1 MTIIKCDSEKGMFS
15 MEGNGAKLVPEMA
28 ALIARFCFAFESE
41 EASAKEVWEHLRDF
55 TNFVLCDEA
64 RLKEAK
70 KIHEAS
76 SVTIEINRDAFG
88 GQ

>member
-1 MTIIKCDSEKGMFS
+1 MIKYDGKKGMFS
-15 MEGNGAKLVPEMA
+15 MEGNGAKLMAEMA
-28 ALIARFCFAFESE
+28 ALIARFCFAFESKE
-41 EASAKEVWEHLRDF
+41 VSAKETWEHLRDF

-70 KIHEAS
+70 KIHEAD

>member
-1 MTIIKCDSEKGMFS
+1 MIKYDGEKGMFS
-15 MEGNGAKLVPEMA
+15 MEGNGGKLMAEMA
-28 ALIARFCFAFESE
+28 ALIARFCFAFESKE
-41 EASAKEVWEHLRDF
+41 VSAKEAWEHLRDF
-55 TNFVLCDEA
+55 TNFVLCDEV

-70 KIHEAS
+70 KIHEAG

>member
-1 MTIIKCDSEKGMFS
+1 MIKFDSEKGMFHV
-15 MEGNGAKLVPEMA
+15 EGNGVRLMAEMTT
-28 ALIARFCFAFESE
+28 LIARFCFAFESE
-41 EASAKEVWEHLRDF
+41 GASAKEVWEHLRDF

-70 KIHEAS
+70 EMYEAGL
-76 SVTIEINRDAFG
+76 VTIEINRDAFG